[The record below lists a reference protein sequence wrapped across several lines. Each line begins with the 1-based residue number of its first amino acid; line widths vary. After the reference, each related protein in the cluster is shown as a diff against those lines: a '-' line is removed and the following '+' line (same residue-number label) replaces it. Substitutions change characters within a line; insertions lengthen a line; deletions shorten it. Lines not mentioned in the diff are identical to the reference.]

1 MPELPDLQAFSHNL
15 TKVLKGRKLLKLHVV
30 QPKKLNVS
38 ADELT
43 DALKGQELSKV
54 LRDGKTLQLKFSNH
68 QTLGLHL
75 MLHGQL
81 RWFDKENTHKFT
93 ILELYFEDDKGL
105 ALTDFQKAATPT
117 LNPEKADA
125 PDALD
130 KEVDEH
136 FWKQKF
142 EKSKK
147 PVKAILM
154 DQKVVRGI
162 GNAYADEI
170 FYDAGLSPFSV
181 ANKIPADEIKVLAKS
196 IRTVLEGAEEQI
208 LKTDPDIIS
217 GEVRD
222 FFNVHRPKQK
232 TTPRGET
239 ILQDE
244 LSSRKTYYTEAQKLF
259 N

>member
-15 TKVLKGRKLLKLHVV
+15 TKVLKGRKLLKLNVV
-30 QPKKLNVS
+30 QSKKLNVS
-38 ADELT
+38 ADELVL
-43 DALKGQELSKV
+43 ALQGQVLNKV
-54 LRDGKTLQLKFSNH
+54 VREGKTLQLKFSNN

-75 MLHGQL
+75 MLHGAL
-81 RWFDKENTHKFT
+81 RWFDSENTHKFT
-93 ILELYFEDDKGL
+93 ILELYFDGDKSL

-117 LNPEKADA
+117 LNPKKADA

-130 KEVDEH
+130 KEVDEK

-142 EKSKK
+142 VKSKK

-170 FYDAGLSPFSV
+170 FYDAGLSPFSI
-181 ANKIPADEIKVLAKS
+181 ASKIPDDEIKVLSKS
-196 IRTVLEGAEEQI
+196 IRKVLEDAEKQI
-208 LKTDPDIIS
+208 FKVEPDIIN

-239 ILQDE
+239 ILQEE
-244 LSSRKTYYTEAQKLF
+244 LSSRKTYYVKDQKLF
-259 N
+259 D

>member
-15 TKVLKGRKLLKLHVV
+15 TKVLKGRKLVKLNVV
-30 QPKKLNVS
+30 QSKKLNVR
-38 ADELT
+38 ADELAH
-43 DALKGQELSKV
+43 ALQGQELSKV
-54 LRDGKTLQLKFSNH
+54 VREGKTLQFKFGNH

-75 MLHGQL
+75 MLHGEL
-81 RWFDKENTHKFT
+81 RWFDKDNSHKFT

-130 KEVDEH
+130 KEVDEK
-136 FWKQKF
+136 FWQQTF

-147 PVKAILM
+147 PVKTILM

-181 ANKIPADEIKVLAKS
+181 AGKIPGNEIKVLAKS
-196 IRTVLEGAEEQI
+196 IRNILEGAEKQI
-208 LKTDPDIIS
+208 LQANPDIIS

-222 FFNVHRPKQK
+222 FFNVHHPKQK
-232 TTPRGET
+232 TTPKGES
-239 ILQDE
+239 ILLKE

-259 N
+259 D

>member
-15 TKVLKGRKLLKLHVV
+15 TKVLKGKKLLKLNVV
-30 QPKKLNVS
+30 QSKKLNVS
-38 ADELT
+38 VDELT
-43 DALKGQELSKV
+43 DALQGQELSKV
-54 LRDGKTLQLKFSNH
+54 VREGKTLQLKFSNH
-68 QTLGLHL
+68 QILGLHL

-93 ILELYFEDDKGL
+93 ILELYFEDDIGL

-117 LNPEKADA
+117 LNPDKADA

-130 KEVDEH
+130 KEVDKK

-181 ANKIPADEIKVLAKS
+181 ANKIPDNEIKVLAKS
-196 IRTVLEGAEEQI
+196 IREVLEGAEKQI
-208 LKTDPDIIS
+208 LKAEPDIIS

-232 TTPRGET
+232 TTLKGET
-239 ILQDE
+239 ILLEE
-244 LSSRKTYYTEAQKLF
+244 LASRKTYYIEKQKMF
-259 N
+259 D

>member
-15 TKVLKGRKLLKLHVV
+15 TKVLKGRKLVKLNVV
-30 QPKKLNVS
+30 QSKKLNVS
-38 ADELT
+38 ADELAQ
-43 DALKGQELSKV
+43 ALQGQELNKV
-54 LRDGKTLQLKFSNH
+54 VREGKTLQFKFSNH

-75 MLHGQL
+75 MLHGEL
-81 RWFDKENTHKFT
+81 RWFDQENTHKFT
-93 ILELYFEDDKGL
+93 ILELYFEDDKGI

-130 KEVDEH
+130 KEVDEK
-136 FWKQKF
+136 FWQQKF

-147 PVKAILM
+147 SVKSILM

-181 ANKIPADEIKVLAKS
+181 ANKIPGNEIKVLTKS
-196 IRTVLEGAEEQI
+196 IRNVLEGAEEQI
-208 LKTDPDIIS
+208 LKAEPDIIS

-232 TTPRGET
+232 ITLKGES
-239 ILQDE
+239 ILLKE
-244 LSSRKTYYTEAQKLF
+244 LSSRKTYYTEAQKLYD
-259 N
+259 